1 MRFAYCDSHAL
12 EIFSHGCC
20 KIMNPAGD
28 SDFHNNFKLV
38 KVEVCPPRQ
47 WFISWNCCTAP
58 QRGAVDTLN
67 LSYVGMF
74 TTFLFTEKA
83 WRTLWCGEKG
93 VAVWLSSGVLLHGT
107 AIGENNDRNPRKW
120 KALTYRYMEKSFDS
134 ITIANCGFNFQTL
147 SRSGEPHHSNDS
159 RLSFDL
165 AVRTVL
171 SSASIFN
178 CRVAD
183 KLAPQKFIDLL
194 GKFTVH
200 FTDHSLLLWVLWV
213 LCHIQLNWFALG
225 NHSGRIYWSE
235 MNLVIIWISIGIW
248 A

>member
-1 MRFAYCDSHAL
+1 MIYFVELLHRTAAWCGWHSEFVICMYVY
-12 EIFSHGCC
+12 
-20 KIMNPAGD
+20 
-28 SDFHNNFKLV
+28 DFPLHRESMK
-38 KVEVCPPRQ
+38 
-47 WFISWNCCTAP
+47 
-58 QRGAVDTLN
+58 DTLMWWKRRCR
-67 LSYVGMF
+67 LTVWSAVAWPRLEKI
-74 TTFLFTEKA
+74 TTEILE
-83 WRTLWCGEKG
+83 
-93 VAVWLSSGVLLHGT
+93 SGKRLPT
-107 AIGENNDRNPRKW
+107 
-120 KALTYRYMEKSFDS
+120 YMEKSFDS

-147 SRSGEPHHSNDS
+147 SRSGETAPFER

-200 FTDHSLLLWVLWV
+200 FTDHSLLLWVLWL

-225 NHSGRIYWSE
+225 NRSGRIYWSE

>member
-1 MRFAYCDSHAL
+1 MIYF
-12 EIFSHGCC
+12 
-20 KIMNPAGD
+20 
-28 SDFHNNFKLV
+28 
-38 KVEVCPPRQ
+38 VESLHRTV
-47 WFISWNCCTAP
+47 
-58 QRGAVDTLN
+58 AVRL
-67 LSYVGMF
+67 
-74 TTFLFTEKA
+74 
-83 WRTLWCGEKG
+83 TLWICHMY
-93 VAVWLSSGVLLHGT
+93 VCLRLSSSQ
-107 AIGENNDRNPRKW
+107 RKHEGHSDVVK
-120 KALTYRYMEKSFDS
+120 KALPSDCRLECCCMAQRLEKITTEILESGKRLPTYMEKSFDS

-200 FTDHSLLLWVLWV
+200 FTDHSLLLWVLWL

-225 NHSGRIYWSE
+225 NRSGRIYWSE

-248 A
+248 AWSFRKPMGRNLR